1 MILFVIFVSVLVWR
15 RCLAKK
21 RQKKWE
27 YDDVF
32 TKIDETE
39 DKINNY
45 EDINYEEIGTNVYTQ
60 PYELT
65 DNYDRIKSSPQYLAI
80 ENDLET

>member
-1 MILFVIFVSVLVWR
+1 MILFVIFVSVFVWR
-15 RCLAKK
+15 RRLANK

-39 DKINNY
+39 DETNIY
-45 EDINYEEIGTNVYTQ
+45 EDINYEEIETVYSQ
-60 PYELT
+60 PYELE
-65 DNYDRIKSSPQYLAI
+65 DNDDGITSSPEYLAI

>member
-1 MILFVIFVSVLVWR
+1 M
-15 RCLAKK
+15 AKK
-21 RQKKWE
+21 RQKKSK

-45 EDINYEEIGTNVYTQ
+45 SDINYEEIEFNTYSQ
-60 PYELT
+60 PYELIHQ
-65 DNYDRIKSSPQYLAI
+65 YDRINSSPQYLAI
-80 ENDLET
+80 EEELENFNVK

>member
-1 MILFVIFVSVLVWR
+1 MILFVIFVSVFVWR
-15 RCLAKK
+15 RRLAKK

-32 TKIDETE
+32 TKFDETE

-45 EDINYEEIGTNVYTQ
+45 SDINYEEIETNVYSQ
-60 PYELT
+60 SYELT
-65 DNYDRIKSSPQYLAI
+65 DNYDGITSSPQYLAM